1 MSLNVHINS
10 PAPPKRFKL
19 SRAVIYLLLV
29 SFAVFYLL
37 PLYILFVTSV
47 KPFAEIS
54 LAQMW
59 SLPKGISLANFRDAW
74 FGNPAKGFNGLGGLF
89 MNSVYMTV
97 PATLLSTVIGSLNA
111 YVLTKWR
118 FRGSSLIFSLFLF
131 GMFIPYQSILIPLVE
146 TMRNIRLYGTIPG
159 LILAQ
164 VIYGIPIA
172 TLIFRNY
179 YATIPTELVESAR
192 IDGAG
197 FGRIYRDVFLPLS
210 LPASA
215 VVVIWQFTSI
225 WNSYL
230 FPVVL
235 AQSPKVQTITV
246 GLVNIAGSYFVEWSI
261 QMAGAVLTALPTLC
275 IFVFLGRYFIRG
287 MMAGAVKG

>member
-1 MSLNVHINS
+1 VSLEENRLQSLSV
-10 PAPPKRFKL
+10 KRIKF
-19 SRAVIYLLLV
+19 SRIVIYGLLV
-29 SFAVFYLL
+29 LFAVFYLL

-47 KPFAEIS
+47 KPFNEIS

-59 SLPKGISLANFRDAW
+59 SLPKAISLSNFRDAW
-74 FGNPAKGFNGLGGLF
+74 LGNPAKGFGGLGKLF
-89 MNSVYMTV
+89 LNSVYVAV
-97 PATLLSTVIGSLNA
+97 PATLLSTVLGSLNA

-118 FRGSSLIFSLFLF
+118 FRGSDLVFSLFLF

-146 TMRNIRLYGTIPG
+146 TMRHLHLYGT
-159 LILAQ
+159 LASLVVAQ
-164 VIYGIPIA
+164 VVYGLPIT

-179 YATIPTELVESAR
+179 YATVPHELLESAR

-197 FGRIYRDVFLPLS
+197 FGKAYTHIFLPLS

-215 VVVIWQFTSI
+215 VVIIWQFTQI

-230 FPVVL
+230 FPVIL

-261 QMAGAVLTALPTLC
+261 QMAGAVLTALPTLLV
-275 IFVFLGRYFIRG
+275 FVFLGRYFLRG